1 MRAFEPER
9 ERAFQ
14 SSRHK
19 RRALQTYW
27 AGLTALV
34 AYNALLVANFV
45 SDQIEPAA
53 VASVLVWTQTLVTAP
68 CIALLLASR
77 RCPAPRVR
85 DAMKLAT
92 YALVVLGAVLVNRS
106 MSEPLLDAFMLVLIP
121 VVCNVALPL
130 SFVSAAVGSVFAV
143 AVFVVNVVTSAKF
156 APEAQGALALVY
168 IAATAITLVANYRY
182 ELAERMHYLSSLRE
196 AQRSEEVQRANA
208 ALATLSRTDFL
219 TGLANRRH
227 IDERFGEAVRDC
239 RAENRPLAVLLADID
254 HFKAY
259 NDRFGHLQ
267 GDDCLREVAQA
278 IAGIVEAHGGFVG
291 RFGGEEF
298 VAVFSSSGFDSA
310 SAIGDRIR
318 GAVLALAKPHAESA
332 KSPFVTLSVGVAT
345 LNPDWPEDAQ
355 SLLRRADAALYRAK
369 RNGRDRTELDL
380 RAVGG

>member
-1 MRAFEPER
+1 MLKGNRAEH
-9 ERAFQ
+9 A
-14 SSRHK
+14 
-19 RRALQTYW
+19 
-27 AGLTALV
+27 
-34 AYNALLVANFV
+34 AN
-45 SDQIEPAA
+45 
-53 VASVLVWTQTLVTAP
+53 
-68 CIALLLASR
+68 
-77 RCPAPRVR
+77 
-85 DAMKLAT
+85 
-92 YALVVLGAVLVNRS
+92 
-106 MSEPLLDAFMLVLIP
+106 
-121 VVCNVALPL
+121 
-130 SFVSAAVGSVFAV
+130 
-143 AVFVVNVVTSAKF
+143 
-156 APEAQGALALVY
+156 
-168 IAATAITLVANYRY
+168 
-182 ELAERMHYLSSLRE
+182 
-196 AQRSEEVQRANA
+196 EETTQRANA